1 MNSGRAIIFVL
12 SLIIIITAG
21 TGSCT
26 SPGNKKTELKIL
38 NAGSLM
44 VPFQALEREFELKH
58 PDIDVLP
65 EGHGSVQVIRYITEL
80 GKQVELAAVADSQ
93 LIPML
98 MYPVTVK
105 GSDTPYAD
113 WYIRFATN
121 RLGIAYTDVSAYGSE
136 IDSDNWFEIMS
147 RPDVRIGL
155 SDPSIDSLGYRA
167 LMTIQLAAGFYG
179 DEGLFDRLIGDS
191 FVNKFEVNSS
201 GGNIAITVPELLKPS
216 QPRVYLRNYSI
227 QLLALLESGEIDYG
241 FEYESVAR
249 QRGLRF
255 LALPPEID
263 LSSTEFADNY
273 RRVRVRL
280 GFQRFASLMP
290 EFEGLPIVY
299 GITIPSNALHRKE
312 AILFLEFLLGEEGQ
326 RILAEN
332 FQPPIVPAEAD
343 GRNNMPAELDAFL
356 KQ

>member
-1 MNSGRAIIFVL
+1 MKSGRAVTFAL
-12 SLIIIITAG
+12 SLIIIITTGA
-21 TGSCT
+21 GSCT

-38 NAGSLM
+38 NADSLM
-44 VPFQALEREFELKH
+44 VPFQALEREFELKY
-58 PDIDVLP
+58 PDIDVLL

-80 GKQVELAAVADSQ
+80 GKQVELAAVADNQ

-121 RLGIAYTDVSAYGSE
+121 RLGIAYTDASAYAPE
-136 IDSDNWFEIMS
+136 INSDNWFEIMS

-155 SDPSIDSLGYRA
+155 SDPSIDSLGYRV
-167 LMTIQLAAGFYG
+167 LITIQLAAGFYS
-179 DEGLFDRLIGDS
+179 DEGLFDRLIQNS
-191 FVNKFEVNSS
+191 FVNKFGINSS
-201 GGNIAITVPELLKPS
+201 GGTIGITVPELLKPS
-216 QPRVYLRNYSI
+216 QPRVYLRNYSL
-227 QLLALLESGEIDYG
+227 QLLALLESGEIDYE

-249 QRGLRF
+249 QRGLKF
-255 LALPPEID
+255 LAPPPEID
-263 LSSTEFADNY
+263 LSSSEFADNY

-280 GFQRFASLMP
+280 GFQRFASLTP
-290 EFEGLPIVY
+290 EFEGVPIVY
-299 GITIPSNALHRKE
+299 GITIPSNAIHRKE
-312 AILFLEFLLGEEGQ
+312 AILFLEFLLGEDGQ

-332 FQPPIVPAEAD
+332 FQPPIVPAGVD
-343 GRNNMPAELDAFL
+343 GRNNVPAELEPFL